1 MADYLKPLP
10 VPEVETEPFW
20 AACKEHRLDIQQCD
34 DCSIVRLLPEGH
46 LPSLPRNKPDL
57 ARHQWARGRCTPS
70 R

>member
-34 DCSIVRLLPEGH
+34 ACNTFISTRG
-46 LPSLPRNKPDL
+46 PSALT
-57 ARHQWARGRCTPS
+57 ATEQA
-70 R
+70 